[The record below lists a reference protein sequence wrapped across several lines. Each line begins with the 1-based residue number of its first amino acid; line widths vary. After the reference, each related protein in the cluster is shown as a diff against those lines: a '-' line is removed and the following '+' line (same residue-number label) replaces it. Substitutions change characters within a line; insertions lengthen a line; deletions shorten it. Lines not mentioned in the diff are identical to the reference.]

1 MRTLPFFMLLALL
14 TIPVAVP
21 ARPLPPLEGLE
32 AARRVFAGL
41 NDFSADIVQEK
52 QVSLLKKKMVSKGK
66 VRFKRPDLFLLELQP
81 PHAARLLMR
90 DSAVVV
96 ETPGQERQKIPLSP
110 DESLQRWLTWLAKP
124 VTTLPEGV
132 EVRGEEQ
139 GGIVTLTIS
148 PKKGQMQSFTVAF
161 LQEGTLRRL
170 TIEERNGNRTT
181 ITFRNMRKNS
191 GLAARD
197 FRLD

>member
-1 MRTLPFFMLLALL
+1 MRRLPLFILL
-14 TIPVAVP
+14 TLLLIPVSVP
-21 ARPLPPLEGLE
+21 ARQLPPLEGLE

-66 VRFKRPDLFLLELQP
+66 VRFKRPDLFFLELQP

-90 DSAVVV
+90 DNAVVI
-96 ETPGQERQKIPLSP
+96 ETPGQERQTIPLP
-110 DESLQRWLTWLAKP
+110 PEESLQRWITWLAKP
-124 VTTLPEGV
+124 VTSLPDGV
-132 EVRGEEQ
+132 DVRGEEQ

-148 PKKGQMQSFTVAF
+148 PKKGAMQSFTVAF
-161 LQEGTLRRL
+161 QGEGTLCRL
-170 TIEERNGNRTT
+170 TIEEKNGNRTT

-191 GLAARD
+191 GLSARD